1 MESRLVKELKGIVG
15 KENVLTELEDRI
27 CYSYDGTFKRGIP
40 LVVVFPG
47 NTQEVVQIMKLAN
60 REKIPVFPRG
70 AGTGLSG
77 GSIPQ
82 EGGMALVLTR
92 MNKIKEISQEDLLA
106 VVEPGLVVGHF
117 HQEVEKLGLFYPPD
131 PASLKSCT
139 MGGNVAENA
148 GGPRAFKYGVTKDY
162 ILGLE
167 VVTPLGDVM
176 RTGGRTVKNV
186 TGYDLTRLLTGSE
199 GTLGIVTE
207 ITVRLIPKPK
217 DRKTTLVIF
226 DTLIEA
232 ADSVKAIIY
241 EGVIPA
247 TLEIMDKITINCV
260 ENHSKIG
267 LPTDAEAILLM
278 EVDGS
283 PTQVEED
290 IAIIEKVCKAN
301 NCRKIEI
308 ASLPEERERLWKA
321 RRAVSSAIVQ
331 LKPTKISEDATVPR
345 SQIPEMVKRLRGIA
359 EKYRLHLPVF
369 GHAGDGNLHP
379 NILADKNDQEEMERV
394 EQAIGEIFEAA
405 LELGGT
411 LSGEHGIGV
420 MKKPYLEWEL
430 GEVGLDYLKRIKQ
443 AVDPHNILNP
453 GKII

>member
-1 MESRLVKELKGIVG
+1 MESRLAKELKGIVG
-15 KENVLTELEDRI
+15 KENVLTELEDRV

-40 LVVVFPG
+40 LVVVFPA

-60 REKIPVFPRG
+60 RERIPVFPRG

-232 ADSVKAIIY
+232 ADTVK
-241 EGVIPA
+241 P
-247 TLEIMDKITINCV
+247 
-260 ENHSKIG
+260 
-267 LPTDAEAILLM
+267 
-278 EVDGS
+278 
-283 PTQVEED
+283 
-290 IAIIEKVCKAN
+290 
-301 NCRKIEI
+301 
-308 ASLPEERERLWKA
+308 
-321 RRAVSSAIVQ
+321 
-331 LKPTKISEDATVPR
+331 
-345 SQIPEMVKRLRGIA
+345 
-359 EKYRLHLPVF
+359 
-369 GHAGDGNLHP
+369 
-379 NILADKNDQEEMERV
+379 
-394 EQAIGEIFEAA
+394 
-405 LELGGT
+405 
-411 LSGEHGIGV
+411 
-420 MKKPYLEWEL
+420 
-430 GEVGLDYLKRIKQ
+430 
-443 AVDPHNILNP
+443 
-453 GKII
+453 